1 MFQNFISLG
10 LFEVLITWANTI
22 ILFLVLKKL
31 LFKPVKTFME
41 NRQNEVAKAFNEADE
56 AKAKAEL
63 LEKQYADKIAMAKS
77 EAAEIVKEASKRGE
91 DRFEEIVAEAKKE
104 AERITVK
111 ANSEIER
118 EKQKAMNEI
127 KDDISEIAMMI
138 ASKVIQKD
146 INSSDHDRLIKDFI
160 DNVGDTSWQ
169 N

>member
-31 LFKPVKTFME
+31 LFKPVKTVME
-41 NRQNEVAKAFNEADE
+41 NRQNEVAKAFIEADE

-63 LEKQYADKIAMAKS
+63 LEKQYAEKMSMAKT
-77 EAAEIVKEASKRGE
+77 EAAEIVKDASKRGD
-91 DRFEEIVAEAKKE
+91 DRFEEIVSDAKKE
-104 AERITVK
+104 AERITSK
-111 ANSEIER
+111 AHSEIER
-118 EKQKAMNEI
+118 DKQKAMIEV
-127 KDDISEIAMMI
+127 KDHISEIAMMI

-146 INSSDHDRLIKDFI
+146 MNASDHDRLIKDFI
-160 DNVGDTSWQ
+160 DNVGDASWQ

>member
-1 MFQNFISLG
+1 MLR
-10 LFEVLITWANTI
+10 
-22 ILFLVLKKL
+22 KL
-31 LFKPVKTFME
+31 
-41 NRQNEVAKAFNEADE
+41 Q
-56 AKAKAEL
+56 
-63 LEKQYADKIAMAKS
+63 
-77 EAAEIVKEASKRGE
+77 KRGE

-104 AERITVK
+104 AERITTK